1 MHAAR
6 AAARGP
12 APARRGRAP
21 WTGGSAAISRRT
33 SSPPDRVP
41 LLAHHLL
48 VLQHRPCCRTV
59 PQYDSSTA
67 PRFALSRQ
75 QPRTTHIIAERLFYA
90 TSGYQLLPAIMFDY
104 KEGRGQGKRLPATR
118 QRARGCCHHL
128 GRTGRPGGPRRA
140 ARAAC
145 MHWDLP
151 ACMPAARGGA
161 RRAAWH
167 ALGFACMH
175 ESCWLAG

>member
-12 APARRGRAP
+12 APAGNGRAP
-21 WTGGSAAISRRT
+21 WTGGAAAISRRT

-59 PQYDSSTA
+59 PQYDSGSG

-90 TSGYQLLPAIMFDY
+90 TSGYQRMRAVTSDH
-104 KEGRGQGKRLPATR
+104 KEGCRQGARLPATR
-118 QRARGCCHHL
+118 QRAQGYCNQL
-128 GRTGRPGGPRRA
+128 GRSGRPGGPRRGR
-140 ARAAC
+140 RAAC

-151 ACMPAARGGA
+151 ACLHALRGGA

-167 ALGFACMH
+167 ALGFLS
-175 ESCWLAG
+175 SCWLAG